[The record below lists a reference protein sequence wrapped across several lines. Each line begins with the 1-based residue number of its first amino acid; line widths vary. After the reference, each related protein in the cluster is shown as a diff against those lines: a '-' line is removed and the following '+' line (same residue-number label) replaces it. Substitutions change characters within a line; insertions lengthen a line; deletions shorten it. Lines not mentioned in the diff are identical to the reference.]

1 MTNLYITAIDYIK
14 GNSGQET
21 ASLVSNLLRVGSN
34 ISIGATALPTN
45 AGLTTVVQQYDTIY
59 IFDGASSEIVTAT
72 AGVNTGLSSIPIS
85 ATQYAHNAG
94 TVICCDGSSGSLG
107 EAITVGSISVESIC
121 LQPLFQNTYSET
133 QELRSMAATIN
144 SDGALSLRP
153 RQFPVQS
160 ISALS
165 LGLDQGTMAAYD
177 ATQAFITSNQRRIR
191 VPTLN
196 ALGGSGGNN
205 LLGLFCP
212 FNQGTAGFA
221 EYTYVAGF
229 TYANMPWDV
238 KRAAILL
245 TSDTLSDR
253 QNPTGAATL
262 RLGQKQIEGYLR
274 GDTSAQ
280 SGLYKRA
287 ASFLQKYRRQP

>member
-14 GNSGQET
+14 DNTGQET
-21 ASLVSNLLRVGSN
+21 ASLVSNLLRVGSLM
-34 ISIGATALPTN
+34 SIGATALPTN
-45 AGLTTVVQQYDTIY
+45 AGLTTPIQQYDTIY
-59 IFDGASSEIVTAT
+59 IFDGASSEVVTAT
-72 AGVNTGLSSIPIS
+72 SNVNTGLTSIPIL
-85 ATQYAHNAG
+85 ATQYSHVAG
-94 TVICCDGSSGSLG
+94 TVMCCDGSSGSLG
-107 EAITVGSISVESIC
+107 EAITIGSISVENIC
-121 LQPLFQNTYSET
+121 LQPLFQATYSET
-133 QELRSMAATIN
+133 QQLRSMAASIN
-144 SDGALSLRP
+144 SDGALSIRP

-165 LGLDQGTMAAYD
+165 LGLDQSSLAAYD
-177 ATQAFITSNQRRIR
+177 TTQAFITSNLRRIT

-196 ALGGSGGNN
+196 ALNSSGNS
-205 LLGLFCP
+205 LLSLLSP
-212 FNQGTAGFA
+212 FNQTTAGYA

-229 TYANMPWDV
+229 LAANMPFDI

-245 TSDTLSDR
+245 TSDALSDR

-262 RLGQKQIEGYLR
+262 KLGQKQIDAYLR

-287 ASFLQKYRRQP
+287 ANFLQRYRRQP